1 MMTMSAGALSAK
13 ALLAGSLAT
22 NNFGD
27 TRPGGGIAGPVALL
41 VLLVIAAVTVF
52 LIHNM
57 NGRLRRLPER
67 FPPAA
72 SAAAGDEAAGG
83 GATAGQAGATQE
95 TTAERAGAERSG
107 EQGPPA
113 SG

>member
-27 TRPGGGIAGPVALL
+27 TRPSGGLAGPVALL

-57 NGRLRRLPER
+57 NARLRRLPER
-67 FPPAA
+67 FPPAG
-72 SAAAGDEAAGG
+72 SAAAGDQAAGG

-95 TTAERAGAERSG
+95 TAAKRAGAERSA